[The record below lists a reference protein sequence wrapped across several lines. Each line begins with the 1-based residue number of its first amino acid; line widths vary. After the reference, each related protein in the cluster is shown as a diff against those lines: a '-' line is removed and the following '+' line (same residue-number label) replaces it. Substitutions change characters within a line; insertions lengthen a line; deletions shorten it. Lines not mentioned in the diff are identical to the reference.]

1 MCLHT
6 EIMWIFVAQELKC
19 SRYSQSYRFDQG
31 KIVVFCD
38 HQPSVSIVAFLC
50 GDNFFLVLISLQM
63 QNPNCMV
70 MVDNCYGEFVE
81 ISEPAMVVCP

>member
-6 EIMWIFVAQELKC
+6 EIVWIFVAQELKC

-50 GDNFFLVLISLQM
+50 ADNFFSGFDIIADAKSKLHG
-63 QNPNCMV
+63 
-70 MVDNCYGEFVE
+70 DG
-81 ISEPAMVVCP
+81 

>member
-1 MCLHT
+1 
-6 EIMWIFVAQELKC
+6 VAQELKR

-38 HQPSVSIVAFLC
+38 KQRSIAAFLC
-50 GDNFFLVLISLQM
+50 ADKFFFLVLISLQM

-81 ISEPAMVVCP
+81 TSEPAMVVCP